1 MTTIYMKKI
10 GRALVPDSEEE
21 AEKLQRFKGVIKCE
35 ITEMRNGPFFRK
47 YWKLI
52 SVAFDYAS
60 ANMIPRH
67 HNGVEVT
74 MCKDQFR
81 KDLTILAGY
90 YEPVFNAKGDVTLV
104 AKSLQWSKM
113 TEEEFAK
120 LYSATIDVILQKIL
134 PDLDEDDLNEA
145 LERTLAYA

>member
-10 GRALVPDSEEE
+10 GKALVPDSDEE

-60 ANMIPRH
+60 ANMIPRQ
-67 HNGVEVT
+67 HNGVEVV

-81 KDLTILAGY
+81 KDITVMAGY
-90 YEPVFNAKGDVTLV
+90 YDPVFTVHGDVKLE

-113 TEEEFAK
+113 TEEDFAK
-120 LYSATIDVILQKIL
+120 LYSATIDVILQKVL
-134 PDLDEDDLNEA
+134 PGLDEDDLNEA